1 MIDKNFKSLGFKDM
15 HDLQVET
22 LMEFVAM
29 AVNLATMT
37 EDPDIIDDVTEYADE
52 LVKLFGGNGVRLT
65 IEVDAQ
71 PMR

>member
-15 HDLQVET
+15 HDLQVKT

-29 AVNLATMT
+29 AVNLATLT
-37 EDPDIIDDVTEYADE
+37 EDSEIIDDVTEYADE

>member
-1 MIDKNFKSLGFKDM
+1 MIEKNFKSLGFKDM

-22 LMEFVAM
+22 FMEFVAM

-71 PMR
+71 PSR